1 MDKELMEKIKAA
13 KTLEE
18 AMAIAKELPRME
30 LPEEETGNVGGG
42 TGRIELNDTQAEK
55 VVGGAGHYV
64 KDAMGK
70 EIWITLLDSGY
81 VCGEDDL
88 YDRALILENLAV
100 SGFSMDVLIDVGTQI
115 FSGVAKIDCDRALRL
130 GGPAY
135 LADCYRNAHGYHF
148 CG

>member
-1 MDKELMEKIKAA
+1 MDNELIAKIKAA
-13 KTLEE
+13 KTKEE
-18 AMAIAKELPRME
+18 VLAIARKELSLEDIAP
-30 LPEEETGNVGGG
+30 VAGG
-42 TGRIELNDTQAEK
+42 TELDFDDFKLNDEQTEH
-55 VVGGAGHYV
+55 VVGGGHYV
-64 KDAMGK
+64 KDAMGQ

-81 VCGEDDL
+81 VCGEDYL
-88 YDRALILENLAV
+88 YDRALILENMAV
-100 SGFSMDVLIDVGTQI
+100 NGFSMDILIDVGTQL

>member
-1 MDKELMEKIKAA
+1 MDNELIAKIKAA
-13 KTLEE
+13 KTKEE
-18 AMAIAKELPRME
+18 VLAIARKELSLEDIAP
-30 LPEEETGNVGGG
+30 VAGG
-42 TGRIELNDTQAEK
+42 TGRFKLTDEQTEH
-55 VVGGAGHYV
+55 VVGGGHYV
-64 KDAMGK
+64 KDAMGQ

-81 VCGEDDL
+81 VRGEDYL
-88 YDRALILENLAV
+88 YDRALILENMAV
-100 SGFSMDVLIDVGTQI
+100 NGFSMDILIDVGTQL

>member
-1 MDKELMEKIKAA
+1 MDKELMGKIIAA
-13 KTLEE
+13 KTPEE
-18 AMAIAKELPRME
+18 AMAIAKEISRTE
-30 LPEEETGNVGGG
+30 LPEEETGNVAGGG
-42 TGRIELNDTQAEK
+42 TGRLKLNDAQAEM
-55 VVGGAGHYV
+55 VVGGGHYV
-64 KDAMGK
+64 TDAMGHQ
-70 EIWITLLDSGY
+70 IWITLLDSGY

-88 YDRALILENLAV
+88 YDRALILENMAV
-100 SGFSMDVLIDVGTQI
+100 NGFSMDILIDVGTQL

>member
-1 MDKELMEKIKAA
+1 MDNELIAKIKAA
-13 KTLEE
+13 KTKEE
-18 AMAIAKELPRME
+18 VLAIARKELSLEDIAP
-30 LPEEETGNVGGG
+30 VAGG
-42 TGRIELNDTQAEK
+42 TGRFKLTDEQTEH
-55 VVGGAGHYV
+55 VVGGGHYV
-64 KDAMGK
+64 KDAMGQ

-81 VCGEDDL
+81 VCGEDYL
-88 YDRALILENLAV
+88 YDRALILENMAV
-100 SGFSMDVLIDVGTQI
+100 NGFSMDILIDVGTQL

>member
-1 MDKELMEKIKAA
+1 MLFRCDEQTEH
-13 KTLEE
+13 
-18 AMAIAKELPRME
+18 
-30 LPEEETGNVGGG
+30 
-42 TGRIELNDTQAEK
+42 
-55 VVGGAGHYV
+55 VVGGGHYV
-64 KDAMGK
+64 KDAMGQ

-81 VCGEDDL
+81 VCGEDYL
-88 YDRALILENLAV
+88 YDRALILENMAV
-100 SGFSMDVLIDVGTQI
+100 NGFSMDILIDVGTQL

>member
-1 MDKELMEKIKAA
+1 MDWEMMEKFKAA
-13 KTLEE
+13 KTKEE
-18 AMAIAKELPRME
+18 LIELARKELSLE
-30 LPEEETGNVGGG
+30 DTASVAGG
-42 TGRIELNDTQAEK
+42 TGRIELTETQAER

-64 KDAMGK
+64 KDAMGQ

-81 VCGEDDL
+81 QCGEDAL
-88 YDRALILENLAV
+88 YDRALILESMAV
-100 SGFSMDVLIDVGTQI
+100 NGFSMDILIDVGTEI
-115 FSGVAKIDCDRALRL
+115 FSGVARIDCERALRL

>member
-1 MDKELMEKIKAA
+1 MDNELIAKIKAA
-13 KTLEE
+13 KTKEE
-18 AMAIAKELPRME
+18 VLAIARKELSLEDIAP
-30 LPEEETGNVGGG
+30 VAGG
-42 TGRIELNDTQAEK
+42 TGRFKLTDEQTEH
-55 VVGGAGHYV
+55 VVGGGHYV
-64 KDAMGK
+64 KDAMGQ

-81 VCGEDDL
+81 VCGEDYL
-88 YDRALILENLAV
+88 YDRALILESMAV
-100 SGFSMDVLIDVGTQI
+100 NGFSMDILIDVGTQL